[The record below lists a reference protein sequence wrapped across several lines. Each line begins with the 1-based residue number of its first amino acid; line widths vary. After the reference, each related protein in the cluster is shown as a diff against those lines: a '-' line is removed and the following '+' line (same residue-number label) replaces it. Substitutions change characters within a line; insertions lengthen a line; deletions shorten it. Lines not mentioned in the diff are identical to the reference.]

1 MTEQENGARSTSLS
15 ELFEMSDALE
25 MRARRM
31 RETDAAHSVRL
42 QSLLALS
49 DKVTESASRLR
60 KESLRGGGLRTEGP
74 DQNAEP
80 QKLSSTVRSE
90 DHL

>member
-1 MTEQENGARSTSLS
+1 MTEQENGARSTSIN

-31 RETDAAHSVRL
+31 RETDAVNSVQLR
-42 QSLLALS
+42 SLLAVS
-49 DKVTESASRLR
+49 EKVTEYASRLR
-60 KESLRGGGLRTEGP
+60 KESLRGGGLRTEGL
-74 DQNAEP
+74 DKYAEP